1 MLQAVLPA
9 RAATEGMAGASR
21 ASANTRLYVRPKV
34 VLPKRETMPYAIRL
48 PRPDLMKPPD
58 SQKAMAINHLS
69 GAKTRSLAD
78 CRQHLRCQIALSHID
93 SYGISLE
100 KALKAAAK
108 VRVLVS
114 IVAPSPIIATAP
126 KGSGLVMIPTIVPR
140 KMASRCHAGSVT
152 PDGGGMNQ
160 ITTARPTEMP
170 KFFMSA
176 PHLNSAGGAE
186 AVALTTGCLLE
197 SHRTAGLLLF
207 SCCPFTSRCR
217 RVLTGNWLTTT
228 GTIEAHRPRCLA
240 AFNRRR
246 GWREAGN
253 KTLWCSRC
261 PTGNIMASRRMLRFN
276 C

>member
-1 MLQAVLPA
+1 
-9 RAATEGMAGASR
+9 
-21 ASANTRLYVRPKV
+21 
-34 VLPKRETMPYAIRL
+34 MPYAIRL

-58 SQKAMAINHLS
+58 SQNAMAINHLS
-69 GAKTRSLAD
+69 RAKTMSLSRLQAASEVSN
-78 CRQHLRCQIALSHID
+78 CLVSIN

-126 KGSGLVMIPTIVPR
+126 KGNGLVMIPTIVPR
-140 KMASRCHAGSVT
+140 KMASRCHAGNVT
-152 PDGGGMNQ
+152 PDGGGMDQ

-217 RVLTGNWLTTT
+217 LVMTGEWLTTT
-228 GTIEAHRPRCLA
+228 GTIEADRPRCLA
-240 AFNRRR
+240 ALNRRR
-246 GWREAGN
+246 GWRQAGN
-253 KTLWCSRC
+253 KRLWCSRC
-261 PTGNIMASRRMLRFN
+261 PTGDIMASRRILRFN